1 MKKILIF
8 TALLFSV
15 CCISGTAAAVSPD
28 TSRIEEAV
36 PQKAREIIGDV
47 SLKNSDFDGLLPRLR
62 KALSEELSGAYKPAL
77 KSGAAVL
84 AISAVCA
91 VIGTVN
97 VPSRMP
103 DFVLLAGAL
112 AVSAVAVGSVSSLMA
127 LAVETIYE
135 LETFSKALLPTL
147 AAAGTASGAAMSASA
162 KYLAASLFTDILI
175 TVSSRVVIPLISAYL
190 AASIADAAVD
200 GASLRGVANIIKW
213 VSVTVMTAVNLIF
226 VSYLTVTGIIASSA
240 DAVTMRFAK
249 TAISTALPVV
259 GGILSDAA
267 GVVMSGAAAMRNAV
281 GLLGLAVMCAV
292 CLAPFIKLAV
302 YMLVYKAASALASP
316 ITDIRI
322 AKLLGDIGTA
332 YGMMLGLVGSVCIML
347 FVSVVSATKAVT
359 G

>member
-15 CCISGTAAAVSPD
+15 CCISGTAVAESLD
-28 TSRIEEAV
+28 TSRVEKAV
-36 PQKAREIIGDV
+36 PENARDIIGEV
-47 SLKNSDFDGLLPRLR
+47 SLENSDFGGLLSRLR
-62 KALSEELSGAYKPAL
+62 KALSDELSGAYKPAL

-84 AISAVCA
+84 AISAACA
-91 VIGTVN
+91 VLGTVN
-97 VPSRMP
+97 TPSRMP

-112 AVSAVAVGSVSSLMA
+112 AVSSVAVGSVSSLMT
-127 LAVETIYE
+127 LAVDTIFE
-135 LETFSKALLPTL
+135 LETFSKSLLPTL

-162 KYLAASLFTDILI
+162 KYLAASLFTDVLI
-175 TVSSRVVIPLISAYL
+175 TVSSRVVIPLISAYM

-240 DAVTMRFAK
+240 DAVTLRFAK

-267 GVVMSGAAAMRNAV
+267 GVVMSGAAALRNAV
-281 GLLGLAVMCAV
+281 GVFGLAVMCAV
-292 CLAPFIKLAV
+292 CLAPFLKLTAH
-302 YMLVYKAASALASP
+302 MLVYKAASALAAP
-316 ITDIRI
+316 ITDTRI

-332 YGMMLGLVGSVCIML
+332 YGMMLGLVGSVSIML
-347 FVSVVSATKAVT
+347 FVSVVSAMKAVV